1 MSSKKSKR
9 LEKNIKKS
17 NQKIIDIKFNCEKNF
32 RTKKIESFVKK
43 SVDQILEILEYKK
56 RKTYVSVFL
65 TNNEEIKKINLKYR
79 KINKPTNVLSFPQ
92 NEKRMISNIENY
104 LVLGD
109 IVISLEKILSEAN
122 DQKKNFFDHLL
133 HMIIHSALHLYGFD
147 HSNQQE
153 SLVMEAKEK
162 DIMKKIFLES

>member
-1 MSSKKSKR
+1 MSSKKSKE
-9 LEKNIKKS
+9 LERNIKKS
-17 NQKIIDIKFNCEKNF
+17 NLKIIDIRFDCEKSF
-32 RTKKIESFVKK
+32 KTKKIKNFVKK
-43 SVDQILEILEYKK
+43 SIDQTLEILEYKN

-65 TNNEEIKKINLKYR
+65 TNNEEIKKINSKYR

-92 NEKRMISNIENY
+92 NETRMISNLDNY

-133 HMIIHSALHLYGFD
+133 HMIVHSALHLYGFD
-147 HSNQQE
+147 HKNEKE
-153 SLVMEAKEK
+153 SIIMEAKEK
-162 DIMKKIFLES
+162 DIINKILLES

>member
-1 MSSKKSKR
+1 MSLKKSKG
-9 LEKNIKKS
+9 LERNIKKS
-17 NQKIIDIKFNCEKNF
+17 NQKIIEIQFNCERSFK
-32 RTKKIESFVKK
+32 TKKIKNFVKK
-43 SVDQILEILEYKK
+43 SVDQTLEILEYKK

-65 TNNEEIKKINLKYR
+65 TNNEEIKKINSKYR

-92 NEKRMISNIENY
+92 NEKRMISNFENY

-133 HMIIHSALHLYGFD
+133 HMIVHSALHLYGFD
-147 HSNQQE
+147 HSNTKE
-153 SLVMEAKEK
+153 SIEMEAKEK
-162 DIMKKIFLES
+162 DIMKKILYES

>member
-1 MSSKKSKR
+1 MSLKKSKE
-9 LEKNIKKS
+9 LERNIKKN

-32 RTKKIESFVKK
+32 KTKKIESFVKK
-43 SVDQILEILEYKK
+43 SVDQTLEILEYKK

-92 NEKRMISNIENY
+92 NEKRMISHLENY

-109 IVISLEKILSEAN
+109 IVISLEKIMSEAN

-133 HMIIHSALHLYGFD
+133 LMIIHGALHLYGFD
-147 HSNQQE
+147 HSNQKE

-162 DIMKKIFLES
+162 DIMKKIFLAS